1 MPARR
6 FALLYTACAI
16 LYLLSASGRLVMVDC
31 LTYFSV
37 AKSIALEGT
46 LAVGDCR
53 PDPQDNHC
61 VPGVGGL
68 GYSGLGLAPSFLAAP
83 VIKVI
88 SLFAR
93 DSAWFDRI
101 CETAVSLLNCFVSP
115 FVVCILAWAANQF
128 GYSWRTACLLGLLG
142 GFGTPLWQFTTKG
155 YWSEP
160 LFALGLTLSIL
171 VLVAKA
177 PRASILS
184 GFAFGLAVLARPAG
198 IVLAPLLISFTLLQA
213 PKAQRWRSAVS
224 FLLPLGLFVG
234 IILTANAVRFGNPL
248 LSGYHTKFP
257 TLGRL
262 FNVSF
267 IHGLS
272 GLFVDTDCGL
282 LYFAPWLLLLPWVG
296 REFWRQRPR
305 ESLLF
310 LSIFVGT
317 VLFFSRYS
325 DWQGGSFSSGPRMLV
340 AVTIPMTFFALPAIR
355 APFKRRSHLVC
366 LVLLVWGFAA
376 QFITIINPASR
387 FQNRLAYQS
396 RIGEPLE
403 SWQRQRLL
411 MSWLDLGELRWL
423 PSSSRDVVSA
433 SKDDAAIAYQSYLRL
448 MSRLTKET
456 SFPEFLEQVPSSINQ
471 TTPDLLT
478 AKLVFYSRRAT
489 PIYFVSILGIGLSL
503 AMLWAVLQKRS
514 AGSEYGVTTES
525 VKELFRIRKVG

>member
-1 MPARR
+1 MLARR

-16 LYLLSASGRLVMVDC
+16 LYLLSASGRLVMIDC

-37 AKSIALEGT
+37 AKSIALEGS
-46 LAVGDCR
+46 LAVGNCR

-68 GYSGLGLAPSFLAAP
+68 GYSGLGLAPSLLAAP
-83 VIKVI
+83 VIKAIALV
-88 SLFAR
+88 AR
-93 DSAWFDRI
+93 DSAWFDRVS
-101 CETAVSLLNCFVSP
+101 ETAVSLLNCFVSP
-115 FVVCILAWAANQF
+115 LVVCILAWAATQF

-160 LFALGLTLSIL
+160 LFSLGLTSSVA
-171 VLVAKA
+171 VLTAKA

-184 GFAFGLAVLARPAG
+184 GFAFGLVVLARPAG
-198 IVLAPLLISFTLLQA
+198 IVLAPLLISFAMLQV
-213 PKAQRWRSAVS
+213 PKAQRWRSAVG
-224 FLLPLGLFVG
+224 FLLPLGLFVA
-234 IILTANAVRFGNPL
+234 IILAANAVRFGNPL

-257 TLGRL
+257 NLGRL
-262 FNVSF
+262 FNVPF
-267 IHGLS
+267 WHGLS
-272 GLFVDTDCGL
+272 GLFADTDCGL

-310 LSIFVGT
+310 LSIFLGT

-340 AVTIPMTFFALPAIR
+340 AATIPMTFFALPAIQ
-355 APFKRRSHLVC
+355 APFARRTHLVC
-366 LVLLVWGFAA
+366 LALLAWGFAA
-376 QFITIINPASR
+376 QLITIVNPASR
-387 FQNRLAYQS
+387 FQNRMAYQS
-396 RIGEPLE
+396 RVGEPLE

-411 MSWLDLGELRWL
+411 MSWLDVGELRWL

-433 SKDDAAIAYQSYLRL
+433 SKDDAAIAYQSYLKL
-448 MSRLTKET
+448 MSRLNKDT
-456 SFPEFLEQVPSSINQ
+456 SFEQFLEQVPSSLNQ
-471 TTPDLLT
+471 TTPDLLS

-489 PIYFVSILGIGLSL
+489 PIYAASILALGLGL
-503 AMLWAVLQKRS
+503 AMLWAAMQNRS
-514 AGSEYGVTTES
+514 ASREND
-525 VKELFRIRKVG
+525 